1 MNCLF
6 CKAAYADDDIKE
18 MREMGDEFSH
28 DSHCFICPDCY
39 DRFKRRDPGEQL
51 EILMRE
57 RY

>member
-1 MNCLF
+1 MEH
-6 CKAAYADDDIKE
+6 DDIKE
-18 MREMGDEFSH
+18 MRGRGEEFYH

-57 RY
+57 RH